1 MNNIHAIELKI
12 TELFKKKDAKA
23 VNLIFENYGRALYGV
38 IYKVV
43 NNPEDCE
50 EVLQDVLV
58 KIWENSASYDRDKGR
73 LYTWMLNIS
82 RNAAIDKVRSK
93 LYKQGSKTNSQEDYV
108 DIDKSTIGIRP
119 DDIGIKDLLTVL
131 EKDQRDIL
139 NLAYFQGYTQKEIS
153 DELKMPLGTVKT
165 KVRYALSSLKDYLK
179 NEY

>member
-1 MNNIHAIELKI
+1 MNTIHPIESEI
-12 TELFKKKDAKA
+12 VALFKKKDARA
-23 VNLIFENYGRALYGV
+23 VNLIFEHYGRALFGV
-38 IYKVV
+38 IFKVV
-43 NNPEDCE
+43 NNKEDTE

-58 KIWENSASYDRDKGR
+58 KIWEKASQYDSDKGR
-73 LYTWMLNIS
+73 LYTWMINIS

-93 LYKQGSKTNSQEDYV
+93 HYKQNAKTNSQEDYV
-108 DIDKSTIGIRP
+108 NIDKSTIGVRP
-119 DDIGIKDLLTVL
+119 DDIGIKDLTTIL
-131 EKDQRDIL
+131 EKDQRDII